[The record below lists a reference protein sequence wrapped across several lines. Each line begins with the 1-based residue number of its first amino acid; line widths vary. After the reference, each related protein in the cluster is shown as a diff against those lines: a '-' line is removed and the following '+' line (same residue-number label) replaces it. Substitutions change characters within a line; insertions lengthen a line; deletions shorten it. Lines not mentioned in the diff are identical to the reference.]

1 MIFSLVSMSN
11 GTHIFLLFR
20 LSIIYCRVFV
30 NTLQHYVLNTFRKVL
45 VSSPVL
51 LEVFREEGIWDLIF
65 SENFFYFGPALE
77 ELSAEYYAYNEG
89 SPRKPEIYATSS
101 STNSQV
107 KSCGVEILQMEV
119 ISFIEYVATS
129 DGSAHNL
136 VGASL
141 VLNLCIAYFSSLS
154 EYVLSDVTGTWI
166 QIVVSV
172 PNTWFINWSRPHLNV
187 IYG

>member
-1 MIFSLVSMSN
+1 M
-11 GTHIFLLFR
+11 
-20 LSIIYCRVFV
+20 SIIYCRVFV

-65 SENFFYFGPALE
+65 SENFFYFGPASE
-77 ELSAEYYAYNEG
+77 ELSAECYTYNEG

-107 KSCGVEILQMEV
+107 KSSGVEILQMEV

-129 DGSAHNL
+129 NGSAHNL

-141 VLNLCIAYFSSLS
+141 VLKLCITYFSSLS
-154 EYVLSDVTGTWI
+154 EYVLSYVTGTCI
-166 QIVVSV
+166 RIVVSV
-172 PNTWFINWSRPHLNV
+172 PNTWFINWSRPV
-187 IYG
+187 